1 MKKVKIVWI
10 ILTFSIIISVSI
22 SAFLIVNSKNGE
34 KEKSVIVKEEIAKV
48 EDTFKQKET
57 PKEQILEEKKLTN
70 EEAEEKTKDII
81 EKLFR

>member
-10 ILTFSIIISVSI
+10 ILTFSIIIVVSI

-57 PKEQILEEKKLTN
+57 PKEQILKEKKLTN
-70 EEAEEKTKDII
+70 EEAEEKTKEII

>member
-57 PKEQILEEKKLTN
+57 PKEQILKEKKLTN
-70 EEAEEKTKDII
+70 EEAEEKTKEII

>member
-70 EEAEEKTKDII
+70 EEAEEKTKEII